1 MNFGRIGSSLHNKLV
16 ALSFS
21 FLVLIVLL
29 VFALVQTQQQRLL
42 QTQWS
47 ESLHAQAKLLA
58 TNLHAAVA
66 FIDAREANNLLD
78 SLAANPGIVAGRV
91 LIGGRTWAAY
101 QQPAATPVEFPDSL
115 LDTQFGNDYLFVR
128 EPLILTPGEA
138 PTAHVELLVS
148 LAPYHRTIAETRVE
162 TLLLLLAALVAA
174 LILTRFVLRRLTA
187 PIEHLNQ
194 IVASIS
200 ERGSLAERV
209 KVESSDEIGRLGH
222 AFNGMLERLQVRDG
236 ELARYREDLEK
247 LVEQRT
253 AALQQATREA
263 REASQAKSAF
273 LARMSHEIRTPMNA
287 IVGLSRM
294 VLESELPESQREH
307 VEQIVHSSD
316 ALLGILND
324 VLDYSKIEAGR
335 LTLEK
340 TIFPLDKVLQSLR
353 SIFASKAREKGIT
366 LNISVA
372 PDVPPVL
379 QGDPLRLGQILINLV
394 SNALKF
400 TETGEISVS
409 IRCLEPCSGSQIR
422 LEFAV
427 RDTGIGIPAE
437 SQAQLFSPFTQADN
451 SITRRFGGTGLGLA
465 ICRQL
470 AELMDG
476 EIHLASTPGTGS
488 TFSFSARLTVVDQV
502 SPAAFPGSA
511 VKYAPE
517 AALPNWAT
525 RRILLVEDVALN
537 RKIAEALLKK
547 VGVQVE
553 IAVNGAEAVDRLL
566 QSDPPA
572 IDLVLMDIQMPVM
585 DGLTATRKL
594 RAIPRCATLP
604 IIAMTAHA
612 MSEDREESRAAGMNE
627 HLVKPIVPADLYA
640 ALARWLPPDA

>member
-1 MNFGRIGSSLHNKLV
+1 MSFNRIGNSLHNKLV

-47 ESLHAQAKLLA
+47 ESLHTQAKLLA

-66 FIDAREANNLLD
+66 FVDAREANNLLD
-78 SLAANPGIVAGRV
+78 SLAANPSIVAGRV
-91 LIGGRTWAAY
+91 RISGQTWASY
-101 QQPAATPVEFPDSL
+101 QQPTASLADFPDSS
-115 LDTQFGNDYLFVR
+115 LDTQFGSDHLFVR
-128 EPLILTPGEA
+128 EAVILIPGEA
-138 PTAHVELLVS
+138 PAAHVELLVS
-148 LAPYHRTIAETRVE
+148 LTPYHRTIAETRLE
-162 TLLLLLAALVAA
+162 TLLLLLGALIAALT
-174 LILTRFVLRRLTA
+174 LTRFVLRRLTA
-187 PIEHLNQ
+187 PIEQLNQ
-194 IVASIS
+194 VVASIS

-209 KVESSDEIGRLGH
+209 RVESSDEIGRLGH
-222 AFNGMLERLQVRDG
+222 AFNGMLEHLQVRDS
-236 ELARYREDLEK
+236 ELARYRENLEK

-294 VLESELPESQREH
+294 VLESELPAAQREH

-340 TIFPLDKVLQSLR
+340 TTFPLDKVLQSLR
-353 SIFASKAREKGIT
+353 SIFAGKAREKGIT
-366 LNISVA
+366 LSIATA
-372 PDVPPVL
+372 PDVPPLL

-400 TETGEISVS
+400 TEAGEIAVS
-409 IRCLEPCSGSQIR
+409 IRCLEPRQGSQIR

-427 RDTGIGIPAE
+427 RDTGIGIPEE

-465 ICRQL
+465 ICQQL
-470 AELMDG
+470 AELMEG
-476 EIHLASTPGTGS
+476 EIRLASTPGAGS
-488 TFSFSARLTVVDQV
+488 VFSFSARLTVVDQ
-502 SPAAFPGSA
+502 SGPAALPGSA
-511 VKYAPE
+511 TQPVPA
-517 AALPNWAT
+517 AALPDWST

-547 VGVQVE
+547 VGLQVE
-553 IAVNGAEAVDRLL
+553 VAVNGAEAVERL
-566 QSDPPA
+566 QQTAQPT

-594 RAIPRCATLP
+594 RADPRSAKLP

-640 ALARWLPPDA
+640 ALARWLPPAA